1 MKKKTLA
8 LILAA
13 CMALSLAA
21 CGGNGGKDETKAPT
35 QAATEAATQA
45 ADNQETAAQPAE
57 GETKAAPAAST
68 GKTVGISMPTQSLE
82 RWNRDGAY
90 LDEQFKAAGYETIVT
105 YSDNKA
111 DQQVND
117 IQNMLSQ
124 GVDLL
129 VVAAID
135 GEALNPVMND
145 AGADNIPII
154 AYDRLIMN
162 DNVSYY
168 VSFDNYTVGVLQGT
182 YVKEALDLDNA
193 EGPFNI
199 EFTAGDP
206 ADNNAGYFFNG
217 AMDTL
222 KPYIE
227 DGKLNV
233 VSGQTEFD
241 VVATEQWQTDV
252 ALDRAQNV
260 LASYYSD
267 GTKLDAWLCSN
278 DSTALGVSQAV
289 TSDYAG
295 DNDVIIT
302 GQDGDVANLRNIKD
316 GVQSM
321 TVYKA
326 VANEAVVTLDLAKA
340 ILNGD
345 TVDESLITAAGWGFA
360 CDYDTESYATSE
372 GHNCPSFL
380 LVPDVVTVDNMEEKL
395 VTPGYYKVG
404 ADGYLEAT
412 NG

>member
-1 MKKKTLA
+1 MKKTLA
-8 LILAA
+8 MILAL
-13 CMALSLAA
+13 CMIFALAA
-21 CGGNGGKDETKAPT
+21 CGGGNTDAPASD
-35 QAATEAATQA
+35 QPEAS
-45 ADNQETAAQPAE
+45 QPAE
-57 GETKAAPAAST
+57 GEPSEAPAEDGGDASA
-68 GKTVGISMPTQSLE
+68 KTVGIAMPTQSLE

-90 LDEQFKAAGYETIVT
+90 LDEQFKAAGYNTIVT

-111 DQQVND
+111 EQQVND
-117 IQNMLSQ
+117 IQNMLAQ

-145 AGADNIPII
+145 AGADSIPVI

-168 VSFDNYTVGVLQGT
+168 VSFDNYTVGTLQGEF
-182 YVKEALDLDNA
+182 VRDALDLDNA

-217 AMDTL
+217 AMDVL

-227 DGKLNV
+227 SGKLNV
-233 VSGQTEFD
+233 PSGQTEFD
-241 VVATEQWQTDV
+241 AVATEQWQTDV

-260 LASYYSD
+260 LASYYAD

-278 DSTALGVSQAV
+278 DSTAMGVTQAI
-289 TSDYAG
+289 TQDYTG
-295 DNDVIIT
+295 GNTVITT

-345 TVDESLITAAGWGFA
+345 TIDDSLISASSWGFECA
-360 CDYDTESYATSE
+360 FDTESYSTSE

-380 LVPDVVTVDNMEEKL
+380 LVPDVVTADNMEEKL
-395 VTPGYYKVG
+395 VTPGYYVVG
-404 ADGYLEAT
+404 DDGYLEAT